1 MQLARR
7 VRHPIVWLPIS
18 VALLGLLVW
27 RSRLWEAGPLLSRV
41 DPLPLLGALA
51 ICAAAPI
58 LWAIRSAGLLAAAD
72 QPVGILPLIPMT
84 SFANTVN
91 NITPGST
98 GEVFRLWLLR
108 AHHGVDY
115 ATGGAVIVIE
125 RLVAF
130 AYLAGSAVLLWLAYV
145 GALPIALAA
154 GLVVLLLASPAI
166 VYRIGLRPSRVVAVL
181 PLGGLVGADRWQ
193 RFVGFLARVDAT
205 VARLISHPGRV
216 AAFAVATAGLLVC
229 YATQLVLVGR
239 ALGVSLD
246 PVAAWGA
253 LGIALTA
260 GVLSLLP
267 FGLGSA
273 DLVLVALL
281 GVAGVPGTEAAA
293 MAFGYRLVSTLPLGL
308 AGVASY
314 AWLSAR
320 LPAEGIDAGAVRAAI
335 AGQGDDRDATGA
347 VLPPASR

>member
-18 VALLGLLVW
+18 LALLGLLVW
-27 RSRLWEAGPLLSRV
+27 RSRLWESGPLLSRV
-41 DPLPLLGALA
+41 DPVPLVGALA
-51 ICAAAPI
+51 ICAAVPV

-72 QPVGILPLIPMT
+72 EPVGVLPLIPMT

-98 GEVFRLWLLR
+98 GEVFRVWLLR
-108 AHHGVDY
+108 AHHGVPY
-115 ATGGAVIVIE
+115 ATGGAIVLIE

-130 AYLAGSAVLLWLAYV
+130 GYLAGSALLLWLAYV
-145 GALPIALAA
+145 GVIPIVVAA
-154 GLVVLLLASPAI
+154 VLVLLLLASPAI
-166 VYRIGLRPSRVVAVL
+166 VYRLGMRPSRIVALV
-181 PLGGLVGADRWQ
+181 PLGRLVGAERWD
-193 RFVGFLARVDAT
+193 RFVGFLARVDET
-205 VARLISHPGRV
+205 IARLITHPGRV
-216 AAFAVATAGLLVC
+216 AAFAVATAGLLAC
-229 YATQLVLVGR
+229 YAAQLVLVGR
-239 ALGVSLD
+239 ALGVELD

-253 LGIALTA
+253 LGMALTA

-281 GVAGVPGTEAAA
+281 GVAGVPGTEATA

-314 AWLSAR
+314 AWLSAK
-320 LPAEGIDAGAVRAAI
+320 LPADAMDAGEARAALGR
-335 AGQGDDRDATGA
+335 ATDDRETKGA
-347 VLPPASR
+347 AIPPASR